1 MAQKCSQ
8 PTTPQPRP
16 LVPWLVKKRDL
27 QRYLGRAL
35 TACNRGR
42 VIYVFHVIKETKMLC
57 ALVRFEDY
65 RPLLLAAHAD
75 LVKGRFREVSLE
87 TLPR

>member
-35 TACNRGR
+35 AACAKGR
-42 VIYVFHVIKETKMLC
+42 VLFFFHTVKGTRRLFS
-57 ALVRFEDY
+57 LVRFEDY
-65 RPLLLAAHAD
+65 RLLLPAALAD
-75 LVKGRFREVSLE
+75 LTKRHYREVSLE
-87 TLPR
+87 RLPG